1 MDNANWVMK
10 LKVSFVDD
18 DNGSTIHIE
27 WDEHDPDLAWW
38 SGLTDEERKQFF
50 RGALDQYLTTLVD

>member
-1 MDNANWVMK
+1 MK

-38 SGLTDEERKQFF
+38 SGLTDVERKQFF
-50 RGALDQYLTTLVD
+50 RGALDQYLTAPVD